1 MLRCAM
7 LMDVRRLGIERRF
20 AVVSGAQRV
29 MLTSICSL
37 GIVVSVVAVGPFVSF
52 DTVIIAA

>member
-1 MLRCAM
+1 M